1 MKIIFVS
8 FNDNDKKQIM
18 YTKSDNVNI
27 MRGYA
32 TNDIINEI
40 FDTFKERYQS
50 GLEARMVGSNF
61 IFDHIDYL
69 EYHFN
74 ETNIN
79 RGSTCISL

>member
-18 YTKSDNVNI
+18 YTKSDNINI

-40 FDTFKERYQS
+40 VDTFKERY
-50 GLEARMVGSNF
+50 
-61 IFDHIDYL
+61 
-69 EYHFN
+69 
-74 ETNIN
+74 
-79 RGSTCISL
+79 